1 MVNEA
6 TIEAYKAMAKDSE
19 CPSMETQ
26 IRENLERTCDKFA
39 GNEDKF
45 ERCISYL
52 EDCASQ
58 ILDGKSGDVPD
69 EVCFRICRDYFNDEI
84 WKKEDEE
91 EARKKAE
98 AEERARLAAEKKA
111 EAEERARLAAEK
123 KAKDKKGQK
132 AKPRKGQKAKPR
144 KEKPEEEKASKCAR
158 CGTEVLE
165 LEKGLCPACHALL
178 HPAPEPVE
186 PAPENAE
193 PEKEKFPICRV
204 CGKEFINL
212 FKDGMCVDCYE
223 KKPMDAEK
231 SAPAHA
237 AKIQPEPGQLNF
249 FDLMGV

>member
-52 EDCASQ
+52 EECTSQ
-58 ILDGKSGDVPD
+58 ILDGKPGDVPD

-111 EAEERARLAAEK
+111 
-123 KAKDKKGQK
+123 KDKKGKK
-132 AKPRKGQKAKPR
+132 AKNKAEKAK
-144 KEKPEEEKASKCAR
+144 
-158 CGTEVLE
+158 TET
-165 LEKGLCPACHALL
+165 
-178 HPAPEPVE
+178 PAPRAAEPVE
-186 PAPENAE
+186 PAPEKAE

-212 FKDGMCVDCYE
+212 FKGGMCVDCYE

-231 SAPAHA
+231 SAPAPT
-237 AKIQPEPGQLNF
+237 AKIQPEPGQLDF
-249 FDLMGV
+249 FDMLGA